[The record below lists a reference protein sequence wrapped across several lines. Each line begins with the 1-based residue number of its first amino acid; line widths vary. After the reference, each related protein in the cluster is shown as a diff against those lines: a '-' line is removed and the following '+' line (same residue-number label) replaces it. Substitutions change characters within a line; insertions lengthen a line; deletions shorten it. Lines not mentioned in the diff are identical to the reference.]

1 VNGLG
6 DDEQYKMAFYI
17 TLHCSVILFLK
28 TAVTGLCSRQQA
40 EWKMPPPKHRQTT
53 QKHNNA
59 FGPIHRTGRGTKN
72 FYVKELI
79 LQDYSLTKITSK
91 DSAIHHNNID
101 TVCVAT

>member
-1 VNGLG
+1 
-6 DDEQYKMAFYI
+6 
-17 TLHCSVILFLK
+17 
-28 TAVTGLCSRQQA
+28 
-40 EWKMPPPKHRQTT
+40 MPPPKHRQTT

-59 FGPIHRTGRGTKN
+59 FGPIHRTGRGTKI

-101 TVCVAT
+101 TVYVATWQIYPTVHKQNMTNIDCQTFSM